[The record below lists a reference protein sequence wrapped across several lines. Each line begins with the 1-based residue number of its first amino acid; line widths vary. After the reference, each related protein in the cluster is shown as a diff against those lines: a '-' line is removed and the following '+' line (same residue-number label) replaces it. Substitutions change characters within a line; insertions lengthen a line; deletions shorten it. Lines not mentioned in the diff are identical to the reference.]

1 MIDWIED
8 KVINPLQGILGR
20 GPDAI
25 NYGDIWSRT
34 FDDPYAPPDY
44 QSQAYNAMLADQA
57 NYQNQIK
64 NLNDFMA
71 LQAAVQQMGGGS
83 RAIDP
88 RGANLRLPQIFPNLP
103 AAQNPLWSGDR
114 YARAGDLLSAFSPQT
129 FQTGSGSPFTGF
141 QIGDI
146 NVPVDETII
155 RPGYENQAYTQ
166 FLQEVLGSKE
176 NLLSNIEND
185 LSTFTGGQPI
195 TATTDRMYGTG
206 TMPQQSADAFADYLS
221 QLGPEWQQYAETSMP
236 VNVQTG
242 GMSPN
247 VVTDPVDP
255 FAGMSPLSE
264 TDVMDSWMGLFGGAT
279 GAAPPVGNPAAAIEL
294 AGLAPSSQFA
304 PPPYAG
310 PSLEDALASEVAMV
324 DDMVT
329 TGMMDVDAAE
339 MAYNQLLDK
348 YITGFTGSTGQF
360 VPGFVP
366 RQQMVIDEYTQG
378 VSDRDIARGEE
389 LLAMK
394 QQMVDS
400 GVNPDLIASDI
411 EFVNA
416 LYDGVAETETN
427 YLNAMRDIGLLAE
440 ASLRTEGAQRFGA
453 ARGDINRTSSMMRRQ
468 LDRDARQAE
477 TLGPE
482 FGLDPAQYFTGTMAG
497 LDMANIGES
506 RRKERASA
514 AERSLDRALDE
525 AYRSAQL
532 AMDQGA
538 EPDYDIINWYMNQI
552 SQDPN
557 VVLPDEIAP
566 VVMKELAEAGMMD
579 LLIPESSK
587 PLTPNQ
593 EIDLLELMA
602 MTSGQSTE
610 YFIFAQSMAGLLD
623 SAQINEIWTQATE
636 DVALTRGSVLDAAN
650 RIVSEMGLG

>member
-1 MIDWIED
+1 
-8 KVINPLQGILGR
+8 
-20 GPDAI
+20 
-25 NYGDIWSRT
+25 
-34 FDDPYAPPDY
+34 
-44 QSQAYNAMLADQA
+44 
-57 NYQNQIK
+57 
-64 NLNDFMA
+64 
-71 LQAAVQQMGGGS
+71 
-83 RAIDP
+83 
-88 RGANLRLPQIFPNLP
+88 
-103 AAQNPLWSGDR
+103 
-114 YARAGDLLSAFSPQT
+114 
-129 FQTGSGSPFTGF
+129 
-141 QIGDI
+141 
-146 NVPVDETII
+146 
-155 RPGYENQAYTQ
+155 
-166 FLQEVLGSKE
+166 
-176 NLLSNIEND
+176 
-185 LSTFTGGQPI
+185 
-195 TATTDRMYGTG
+195 
-206 TMPQQSADAFADYLS
+206 
-221 QLGPEWQQYAETSMP
+221 
-236 VNVQTG
+236 
-242 GMSPN
+242 
-247 VVTDPVDP
+247 
-255 FAGMSPLSE
+255 
-264 TDVMDSWMGLFGGAT
+264 MGLFGGTT
-279 GAAPPVGNPAAAIEL
+279 GAAPPVGNPAAAMEL
-294 AGLAPSSQFA
+294 AGLAPSNQFA

-310 PSLEDALASEVAMV
+310 PSLENALASEVAMV
-324 DDMVT
+324 DEMVT
-329 TGMMDVDAAE
+329 TGMMDVNAAE

-389 LLAMK
+389 LLTMK
-394 QQMVDS
+394 QQMLDS

-427 YLNAMRDIGLLAE
+427 YLNAVRDIGLLAE

-453 ARGDINRTSSMMRRQ
+453 ARGDINRTSSMMTRQ
-468 LDRDARQAE
+468 LNRDARQAE

-497 LDMANIGES
+497 LDMATIGEE
-506 RRKERASA
+506 RRKEKAGA

-538 EPDYDIINWYMNQI
+538 EPDYEIINWYMNQI
-552 SQDPN
+552 DQDPN

-587 PLTPNQ
+587 ALTPSQ
-593 EIDLLELMA
+593 EIDLFELMA

-623 SAQINEIWTQATE
+623 SAQINEIWTQATK

-650 RIVSEMGLG
+650 GLVSEMGLG

>member
-1 MIDWIED
+1 MIDWIKD
-8 KVINPLQGILGR
+8 RI
-20 GPDAI
+20 
-25 NYGDIWSRT
+25 
-34 FDDPYAPPDY
+34 
-44 QSQAYNAMLADQA
+44 
-57 NYQNQIK
+57 
-64 NLNDFMA
+64 
-71 LQAAVQQMGGGS
+71 
-83 RAIDP
+83 IDP
-88 RGANLRLPQIFPNLP
+88 IIP
-103 AAQNPLWSGDR
+103 D
-114 YARAGDLLSAFSPQT
+114 SPQDWLRFIPT
-129 FQTGSGSPFTGF
+129 GPIPSMGQLGDFTDTVAGWLEGKDPLLPEHTRGRALEEILKGGIENVLRVPGAIPSGGDVVDYFTQPTGSYYDSPEYRSQMAEDMRYDMATGTWVPFVRDPKMVTGSGFIDEVVDMQGNRTPGRLPEM
-141 QIGDI
+141 DL
-146 NVPVDETII
+146 PV
-155 RPGYENQAYTQ
+155 A
-166 FLQEVLGSKE
+166 
-176 NLLSNIEND
+176 
-185 LSTFTGGQPI
+185 
-195 TATTDRMYGTG
+195 
-206 TMPQQSADAFADYLS
+206 
-221 QLGPEWQQYAETSMP
+221 
-236 VNVQTG
+236 
-242 GMSPN
+242 
-247 VVTDPVDP
+247 
-255 FAGMSPLSE
+255 SE

-304 PPPYAG
+304 PPPYMG

-329 TGMMDVDAAE
+329 TGMMDVNAAE

-497 LDMANIGES
+497 LDMADIGES

>member
-1 MIDWIED
+1 
-8 KVINPLQGILGR
+8 
-20 GPDAI
+20 
-25 NYGDIWSRT
+25 
-34 FDDPYAPPDY
+34 
-44 QSQAYNAMLADQA
+44 
-57 NYQNQIK
+57 
-64 NLNDFMA
+64 
-71 LQAAVQQMGGGS
+71 
-83 RAIDP
+83 
-88 RGANLRLPQIFPNLP
+88 
-103 AAQNPLWSGDR
+103 
-114 YARAGDLLSAFSPQT
+114 
-129 FQTGSGSPFTGF
+129 
-141 QIGDI
+141 
-146 NVPVDETII
+146 
-155 RPGYENQAYTQ
+155 
-166 FLQEVLGSKE
+166 
-176 NLLSNIEND
+176 
-185 LSTFTGGQPI
+185 
-195 TATTDRMYGTG
+195 
-206 TMPQQSADAFADYLS
+206 MPQQSADAFADYLS

-264 TDVMDSWMGLFGGAT
+264 TDVMDSWMGLFGGTT

-304 PPPYAG
+304 PPPYMG

-497 LDMANIGES
+497 LDM
-506 RRKERASA
+506 
-514 AERSLDRALDE
+514 
-525 AYRSAQL
+525 
-532 AMDQGA
+532 
-538 EPDYDIINWYMNQI
+538 
-552 SQDPN
+552 
-557 VVLPDEIAP
+557 

>member
-1 MIDWIED
+1 MAED
-8 KVINPLQGILGR
+8 MRYDMATGTWVPFVR
-20 GPDAI
+20 
-25 NYGDIWSRT
+25 
-34 FDDPYAPPDY
+34 DPK
-44 QSQAYNAMLADQA
+44 M
-57 NYQNQIK
+57 
-64 NLNDFMA
+64 
-71 LQAAVQQMGGGS
+71 V
-83 RAIDP
+83 
-88 RGANLRLPQIFPNLP
+88 
-103 AAQNPLWSGDR
+103 
-114 YARAGDLLSAFSPQT
+114 
-129 FQTGSGSPFTGF
+129 TGSGFIDEVVDMQGNRTPGRLPEM
-141 QIGDI
+141 DL
-146 NVPVDETII
+146 PV
-155 RPGYENQAYTQ
+155 A
-166 FLQEVLGSKE
+166 
-176 NLLSNIEND
+176 
-185 LSTFTGGQPI
+185 
-195 TATTDRMYGTG
+195 
-206 TMPQQSADAFADYLS
+206 
-221 QLGPEWQQYAETSMP
+221 
-236 VNVQTG
+236 
-242 GMSPN
+242 
-247 VVTDPVDP
+247 
-255 FAGMSPLSE
+255 SE

-304 PPPYAG
+304 PPPYMG

-329 TGMMDVDAAE
+329 TGMMDVNAAE

-497 LDMANIGES
+497 LDMADIGES

-552 SQDPN
+552 SQNPN

>member
-1 MIDWIED
+1 
-8 KVINPLQGILGR
+8 
-20 GPDAI
+20 
-25 NYGDIWSRT
+25 
-34 FDDPYAPPDY
+34 
-44 QSQAYNAMLADQA
+44 
-57 NYQNQIK
+57 
-64 NLNDFMA
+64 
-71 LQAAVQQMGGGS
+71 
-83 RAIDP
+83 
-88 RGANLRLPQIFPNLP
+88 
-103 AAQNPLWSGDR
+103 
-114 YARAGDLLSAFSPQT
+114 
-129 FQTGSGSPFTGF
+129 
-141 QIGDI
+141 
-146 NVPVDETII
+146 
-155 RPGYENQAYTQ
+155 
-166 FLQEVLGSKE
+166 
-176 NLLSNIEND
+176 
-185 LSTFTGGQPI
+185 
-195 TATTDRMYGTG
+195 
-206 TMPQQSADAFADYLS
+206 
-221 QLGPEWQQYAETSMP
+221 
-236 VNVQTG
+236 
-242 GMSPN
+242 
-247 VVTDPVDP
+247 
-255 FAGMSPLSE
+255 
-264 TDVMDSWMGLFGGAT
+264 
-279 GAAPPVGNPAAAIEL
+279 
-294 AGLAPSSQFA
+294 
-304 PPPYAG
+304 
-310 PSLEDALASEVAMV
+310 MV

-453 ARGDINRTSSMMRRQ
+453 ARGDINRTSSMIRRQ
-468 LDRDARQAE
+468 LDRDARQAK

-497 LDMANIGES
+497 LDMATIGEE
-506 RRKERASA
+506 RRKEKAGA

-552 SQDPN
+552 DQDPN

>member
-1 MIDWIED
+1 MIDWIKD
-8 KVINPLQGILGR
+8 RI
-20 GPDAI
+20 
-25 NYGDIWSRT
+25 
-34 FDDPYAPPDY
+34 
-44 QSQAYNAMLADQA
+44 
-57 NYQNQIK
+57 
-64 NLNDFMA
+64 
-71 LQAAVQQMGGGS
+71 
-83 RAIDP
+83 IDP
-88 RGANLRLPQIFPNLP
+88 IIP
-103 AAQNPLWSGDR
+103 D
-114 YARAGDLLSAFSPQT
+114 SPQDWLRFIPT
-129 FQTGSGSPFTGF
+129 GPIPSMGQLGNFTDTVAGWLEGKDPLLPEHTRGRALEEILKGGIENVLRVPGAIPSGGDVVDYFTQPTDSYYNSPEYRSQMAEDMRYDMATGTWVPFVRDPKMVTGSGFIDEVVDMQGNRTPGRLPEM
-141 QIGDI
+141 DL
-146 NVPVDETII
+146 PV
-155 RPGYENQAYTQ
+155 A
-166 FLQEVLGSKE
+166 
-176 NLLSNIEND
+176 
-185 LSTFTGGQPI
+185 
-195 TATTDRMYGTG
+195 
-206 TMPQQSADAFADYLS
+206 
-221 QLGPEWQQYAETSMP
+221 
-236 VNVQTG
+236 
-242 GMSPN
+242 
-247 VVTDPVDP
+247 
-255 FAGMSPLSE
+255 SE
-264 TDVMDSWMGLFGGAT
+264 TDVMDSWMGLFGGQT
-279 GAAPPVGNPAAAIEL
+279 GAAPPIGNPAAAMEL
-294 AGLAPSSQFA
+294 AGLAPSNQFA

-310 PSLEDALASEVAMV
+310 PSLENALASEVAMI
-324 DDMVT
+324 DEMVT
-329 TGMMDVDAAE
+329 TGMMDVNAAE

-389 LLAMK
+389 LLTMK
-394 QQMVDS
+394 QQMLDS

-411 EFVNA
+411 EFINA

-427 YLNAMRDIGLLAE
+427 YLNAVRDIGLLAE

-453 ARGDINRTSSMMRRQ
+453 ARGDINRTSSMMTRQ
-468 LDRDARQAE
+468 LNRDARQAE

-497 LDMANIGES
+497 LDMATIGEG
-506 RRKERASA
+506 RRKEKAGA

-538 EPDYDIINWYMNQI
+538 EPDYEIINWYMNQI

-587 PLTPNQ
+587 ALTPSQ
-593 EIDLLELMA
+593 EIDLFELMA

-623 SAQINEIWTQATE
+623 SAQINEIWTQATK

-650 RIVSEMGLG
+650 GLVSEMGLG